1 MPLTYEER
9 IKLLEKARA
18 AKAAKRAGLT
28 QNKEQEP
35 APAPEQESEPAPVE
49 KPKKSRSKPV
59 KPRQA
64 PEGRTL
70 ELPPEPAP
78 MSDEE
83 PEIEE
88 RIVYRPKTQKKKKI
102 IRTIIKDASDDDD
115 EEEVHETI
123 EVPPKNKISR
133 ANKPAVELPKI
144 CPSKTNF
151 FCY

>member
-35 APAPEQESEPAPVE
+35 APAPAQEPEPAPVE
-49 KPKKSRSKPV
+49 KPKKSRSKSV
-59 KPRQA
+59 KPRT
-64 PEGRTL
+64 RTL

-83 PEIEE
+83 PEVEE

-115 EEEVHETI
+115 NEEEIHETI
-123 EVPPKNKISR
+123 EVPSKNRISR
-133 ANKPAVELPKI
+133 ANKPTVELPKI